1 LSNLLIRLKETIK
14 EILPQVSQVIGYQQG
29 FDQLHVTPLFIRQP
43 ADVERLVWN
52 RFCIPN
58 LANYLAPQK
67 QLLSPPLKEGEKIGI
82 ALKGCDSRSVNQL
95 LQEGVIKRE
104 QLLIIGLSCEGKIDL
119 RKLGEKVDLEKVQ
132 KIKEGE
138 KTALIDNG
146 KGETVIALNEL
157 LYDKC
162 LACEYPN
169 PLMED
174 VSVGRRITGQRE
186 GKRLYQPV
194 IELEKLSPADLRAFW
209 QKQFA
214 RCIRCYACRNSCPM
228 CYCQNQCLIETRRP
242 HWVSQAVAPKE
253 NEFFHI
259 MRALHLAGRCTDC
272 GECARVCP
280 MDIPLDLLN
289 RKTNQDL
296 LRLFAYQAGL
306 DPEIKPPLMTF
317 KLEEEWEQKV

>member
-1 LSNLLIRLKETIK
+1 M
-14 EILPQVSQVIGYQQG
+14 
-29 FDQLHVTPLFIRQP
+29 
-43 ADVERLVWN
+43 
-52 RFCIPN
+52 
-58 LANYLAPQK
+58 
-67 QLLSPPLKEGEKIGI
+67 
-82 ALKGCDSRSVNQL
+82 
-95 LQEGVIKRE
+95 
-104 QLLIIGLSCEGKIDL
+104 
-119 RKLGEKVDLEKVQ
+119 RKLKQNFDLERVQ
-132 KIKEGE
+132 GIQVDNQ
-138 KTALIDNG
+138 TVLILTD
-146 KGETVIALNEL
+146 KGDFPVDISGL

-162 LACEYPN
+162 LACEHPN

-174 VSVGRRITGQRE
+174 ISVGRRITEKRD

-194 IELEKLSPADLRAFW
+194 IELEKLSPADLRTFW
-209 QKQFA
+209 QKHFA

-228 CYCQNQCLIETRRP
+228 CYCQNQCLIETRQP

-296 LRLFAYQAGL
+296 LRLFDYQAGL

-317 KLEEEWEQKV
+317 KLEEDWEKV